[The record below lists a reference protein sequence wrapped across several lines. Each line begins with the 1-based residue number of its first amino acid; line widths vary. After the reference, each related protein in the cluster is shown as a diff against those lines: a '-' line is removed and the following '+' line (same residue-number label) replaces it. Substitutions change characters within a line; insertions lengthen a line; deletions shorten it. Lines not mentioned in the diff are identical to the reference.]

1 MICLFKKK
9 NEGLALYGLCLF
21 PSLVVVVVV
30 QLYKCIWLVFVFHSK

>member
-21 PSLVVVVVV
+21 PSLVVVVV